1 MDLDISAAQP
11 LEDAGDGAQ
20 AIRDAIGL
28 TSVPLYLRMV
38 FSNLP
43 ADFTLE
49 VSSEALAMPPMPLAA
64 RQLIR
69 LLMLQEQRKT
79 AVVRSGDAAGLPP
92 VLRVVR
98 GAKIYEPSLEEL
110 HQSLSDVV
118 RRFLEALL
126 TLSEF
131 SSLTERFALQCS
143 MLATLRSL
151 TSYMLE
157 SDNVDRAL
165 YIMLSGITAGY
176 ALGFNR
182 AVLFAYDGQ
191 KGTFRGDKAI
201 GPADGEEA
209 HRVWEQLEREDN
221 SLEDLI
227 RNIDAR
233 KFDTAFQA
241 RIQRIS
247 FSKDDS
253 PELFGRLMQSRAPFV
268 VQGGDL
274 RRLLGSRLELGQEV
288 IVAPLRPHGRLLAAV
303 MADNLYSGTKFTAD
317 QIDYF
322 GLFTDHTALAWENL
336 ALLKRV
342 EALARMDALTGV
354 FSRRELETRM
364 ASEFS
369 RCRRH
374 GRPCSMLIIDIDH
387 FKEVNDSRGHAA
399 GDELLRQL
407 GAMLRAEV
415 RADDVAGRFG
425 GDEFV
430 VVLPEI
436 DAEGA
441 STLARRLGMK
451 ARSMGISLSIGGASW
466 PSPEIDDPDGL
477 FTRADSELYEVK
489 RQGRMGFA
497 FAGLPRECFGDF
509 DG

>member
-1 MDLDISAAQP
+1 MDSKIAAAG
-11 LEDAGDGAQ
+11 LTEEADGDAE
-20 AIRDAIGL
+20 AIREAIRL

-38 FSNLP
+38 FSSLP
-43 ADFTLE
+43 GTFALE
-49 VSSEALAMPPMPLAA
+49 VSGDALAAPMPLAA
-64 RQLIR
+64 RQLIK
-69 LLMLQEQRKT
+69 LLLLQAHRR
-79 AVVRSGDAAGLPP
+79 AFIVRDGGAGSRPP
-92 VLRVVR
+92 ILRVVR
-98 GAKIYEPSLEEL
+98 GERRYEPSAEALGQGLE
-110 HQSLSDVV
+110 DVV

-126 TLSEF
+126 TPSEF
-131 SSLTERFALQCS
+131 SALTERFALQCS

-182 AVLFAYDGQ
+182 AILFAYDGQ
-191 KGTFRGDKAI
+191 RGTFRGDKAI
-201 GPADGEEA
+201 GPVDGEEA

-233 KFDTAFQA
+233 KFDTAFQGQ
-241 RIQRIS
+241 IQQIS
-247 FSKDDS
+247 FSKDDA
-253 PELFGRLMQSRAPFV
+253 PELFGRLMQSKAPFV

-274 RRLLGSRLELGQEV
+274 RRILGGRLEFGREV

-303 MADNLYSGTKFTAD
+303 MADNLYSGTPFSAD
-317 QIDYF
+317 QIGYF
-322 GLFTDHTALAWENL
+322 GLFTDHTALAWENV

-342 EALARMDALTGV
+342 ETLARMDALTGV
-354 FSRRELETRM
+354 FSRRELEARM
-364 ASEFS
+364 AAEFA

-374 GRPCSMLIIDIDH
+374 GRPCSMLVIDIDH

-430 VVLPEI
+430 LILPEI
-436 DAEGA
+436 DAAGA
-441 STLARRLGMK
+441 LSLARRLGGR
-451 ARSMGISLSIGGASW
+451 ARALGISLSIGGASW
-466 PSPEIDDPDGL
+466 PSPEVEAIDGL
-477 FTRADSELYEVK
+477 FARADSELYEVK
-489 RQGRMGFA
+489 RQGRMGLA
-497 FAGLPRECFGDF
+497 FAGWPREHFGSE
-509 DG
+509 GE